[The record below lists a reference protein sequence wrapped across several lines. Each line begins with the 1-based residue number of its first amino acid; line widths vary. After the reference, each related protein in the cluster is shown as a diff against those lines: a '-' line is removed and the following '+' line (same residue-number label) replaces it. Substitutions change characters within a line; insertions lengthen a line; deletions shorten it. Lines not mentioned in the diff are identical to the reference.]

1 MNLEEAG
8 ELFFPLVLNEYGKK
22 IQGIMLYILN
32 IQCDVLSH

>member
-22 IQGIMLYILN
+22 KSGQNAIHFKYS
-32 IQCDVLSH
+32 V